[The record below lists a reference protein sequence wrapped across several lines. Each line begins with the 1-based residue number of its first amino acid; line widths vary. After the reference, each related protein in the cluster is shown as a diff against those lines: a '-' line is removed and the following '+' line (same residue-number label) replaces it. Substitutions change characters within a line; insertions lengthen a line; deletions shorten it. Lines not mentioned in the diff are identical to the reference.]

1 MMDCGMGL
9 SNIVSRVHSING
21 HCNVEGAKGK
31 GMHAAIRV
39 NVRGEASAA
48 AGARRRTAAR
58 RRKRR

>member
-1 MMDCGMGL
+1 MDCGMGL

-48 AGARRRTAAR
+48 AGARRAPPHAAE
-58 RRKRR
+58 KRR